1 MAALTAFDVVV
12 LILVVL
18 GAFGGLARGFVGE
31 VVSLLAWIA
40 GIVAVRLFYA
50 PATVIAAKLTG
61 TEAGGA
67 ILAFAA
73 LFLTAF
79 ILVRGIGG
87 SLSKGT
93 KASVIGPIDRLLG
106 LGFGAAK
113 GVLGA
118 ALLFLLVN
126 MVFDTIDPGKPSPEW
141 LAKARTAPTL
151 ALVSKALTDFVEA
164 RRHGAPDGAAPL
176 PDKAG
181 PDKAGPDKAGPKG
194 QGYDGKSRSALDQL
208 LDRQEKASP
217 STPI

>member
-1 MAALTAFDVVV
+1 MAALTAFDVIV

-31 VVSLLAWIA
+31 IVSLLAWIA

-50 PATVIAAKLTG
+50 PGKVIAAKLTG

-67 ILAFAA
+67 ILAFAV
-73 LFLTAF
+73 LFLIAF
-79 ILVRGIGG
+79 ILVRVVGG

-93 KASVIGPIDRLLG
+93 KSSVVGPIDRLLG

-118 ALLFLLVN
+118 ALLFLLLN
-126 MVFDTIDPGKPSPEW
+126 LVFDTIDPGQPSPEW
-141 LAKARTAPTL
+141 LARARTAPTL
-151 ALVSKALTDFVEA
+151 ALVSKALTDFVEQ
-164 RRHGAPDGAAPL
+164 RRHSLPDATAAPDGRPVT
-176 PDKAG
+176 DK
-181 PDKAGPDKAGPKG
+181 PRS
-194 QGYDGKSRSALDQL
+194 QGYDDKSRSALDQL

>member
-1 MAALTAFDVVV
+1 MAALTAFDVIV

-31 VVSLLAWIA
+31 IVSLLAWIA

-50 PATVIAAKLTG
+50 PGKVIAAKLTG

-67 ILAFAA
+67 ILAFAV
-73 LFLTAF
+73 LFLIAF
-79 ILVRGIGG
+79 ILVRVIGG
-87 SLSKGT
+87 SLSNGT
-93 KASVIGPIDRLLG
+93 KSSVIGPIDRLLG

-118 ALLFLLVN
+118 VLLFLLLN
-126 MVFDTIDPGKPSPEW
+126 LVFDTIDPGQPSPEW
-141 LAKARTAPTL
+141 LARARTAPTL
-151 ALVSKALTDFVEA
+151 ALVSKALTDFVEE
-164 RRHGAPDGAAPL
+164 RRHSLPDTAAAPDGKPVA
-176 PDKAG
+176 DK
-181 PDKAGPDKAGPKG
+181 PKG
-194 QGYDGKSRSALDQL
+194 QGYDDKSRSALDQL